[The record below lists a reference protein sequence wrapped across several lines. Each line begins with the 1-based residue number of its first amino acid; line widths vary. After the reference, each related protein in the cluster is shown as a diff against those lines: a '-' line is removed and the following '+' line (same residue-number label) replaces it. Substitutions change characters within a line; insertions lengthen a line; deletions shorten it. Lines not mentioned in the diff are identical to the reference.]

1 MSKIKILS
9 PAKINLDLIVLN
21 KRNDNYHNISSLMQP
36 ISLYDE
42 IEIKVSDSKNVLNL
56 QFPNEIAD
64 FEENLITKAALK
76 FIDYFSITSHLN
88 ISVKKRIPVAAGMC
102 GGSSNAA
109 STLIA
114 LSKLFSIDNF
124 EALKGIAIDLGS
136 DVPFFLYSRTAR
148 VGGRGEIVEPYNMN
162 EKLKYLLIFPNIISE
177 TKLIYSLLDENYD
190 SLKSEIIKPYLKKP
204 AFLNG
209 KDFILENTFTPFL
222 IEQNEKYLDIFKILE
237 NLDFD
242 AYSISGTGSTIFCV
256 LDSKKNY
263 SESIKYLE
271 SNEDFSTMVAES
283 FEGWHFSFD

>member
-1 MSKIKILS
+1 MNKIKILS

-76 FIDYFSITSHLN
+76 FIDYFKISSHLN
-88 ISVKKRIPVAAGMC
+88 ISVKKRIPVGAGMG

-124 EALKGIAIDLGS
+124 DALKGIAIELGS

-190 SLKSEIIKPYLKKP
+190 LLKNDIINSYLKKLT
-204 AFLNG
+204 FING
-209 KDFILENTFTPFL
+209 KDFILENTFTPLL
-222 IEQNEKYLDIFKILE
+222 IQQNQKYLDIFKILE

>member
-1 MSKIKILS
+1 MNKIKILS

-21 KRNDNYHNISSLMQP
+21 KRNDNYHNITSLMQP

-56 QFPNEIAD
+56 QFPNEIAG

-88 ISVKKRIPVAAGMC
+88 ISVKKRIPVAAGMG

-124 EALKGIAIDLGS
+124 DALKGIAIDLGS

-162 EKLKYLLIFPNIISE
+162 EKLKYLLIFHNIISE

-190 SLKSEIIKPYLKKP
+190 SLKSEIIKSYLKKP

>member
-1 MSKIKILS
+1 MNKIKILS

-21 KRNDNYHNISSLMQP
+21 KRNDNYHNITSLMQP

-56 QFPNEIAD
+56 QFPNEIAG

-88 ISVKKRIPVAAGMC
+88 ISVKKRIPVAAGMG

-124 EALKGIAIDLGS
+124 DALKGIAIDLGS

-162 EKLKYLLIFPNIISE
+162 EKLKA
-177 TKLIYSLLDENYD
+177 DQ
-190 SLKSEIIKPYLKKP
+190 KKP
-204 AFLNG
+204 ALGERVLMGITKASLQTESFISAASFQETTRVLTDAAIKGKVDPLNG
-209 KDFILENTFTPFL
+209 LKENVIVGRLVP
-222 IEQNEKYLDIFKILE
+222 
-237 NLDFD
+237 
-242 AYSISGTGSTIFCV
+242 AGTGLSLIH
-256 LDSKKNY
+256 
-263 SESIKYLE
+263 I
-271 SNEDFSTMVAES
+271 
-283 FEGWHFSFD
+283 

>member
-1 MSKIKILS
+1 
-9 PAKINLDLIVLN
+9 
-21 KRNDNYHNISSLMQP
+21 MQP

-42 IEIKVSDSKNVLNL
+42 IEIGVSDSKNVLNL
-56 QFPNEIAD
+56 QFPNEIAA

-88 ISVKKRIPVAAGMC
+88 ISVKKRIPVAAGMG

-124 EALKGIAIDLGS
+124 DALKGIAIDLGS

>member
-1 MSKIKILS
+1 MNKIKILS

-21 KRNDNYHNISSLMQP
+21 KRNDNYHNITSLMQP

-42 IEIKVSDSKNVLNL
+42 IEIGVSDSKNVLNL
-56 QFPNEIAD
+56 QFPNEIAG

-88 ISVKKRIPVAAGMC
+88 ISVKKRIPVAAGMG

-124 EALKGIAIDLGS
+124 DALKGIAIDLGS

>member
-42 IEIKVSDSKNVLNL
+42 IEIKASDSKNVLNL

-76 FIDYFSITSHLN
+76 FIDYFKISSHLN
-88 ISVKKRIPVAAGMC
+88 ISVKKRIPVGAGMG

-124 EALKGIAIDLGS
+124 DALKGIAIELGS

-190 SLKSEIIKPYLKKP
+190 LLKNETINPYLKKLT
-204 AFLNG
+204 FLNG
-209 KDFILENTFTPFL
+209 KDFILENTFTPLL
-222 IEQNEKYLDIFKILE
+222 IQQNQKYLDIFKILE

-263 SESIKYLE
+263 LESIKYLE

>member
-1 MSKIKILS
+1 MNKIKILS

-21 KRNDNYHNISSLMQP
+21 KRNDNYHNITSLMQP

-56 QFPNEIAD
+56 QFPNEIAG

-88 ISVKKRIPVAAGMC
+88 ISVKKRIPVAAGMG

-114 LSKLFSIDNF
+114 LTKLFSIDNF
-124 EALKGIAIDLGS
+124 DALKGIAIELGS

>member
-1 MSKIKILS
+1 MNKIKILS

-76 FIDYFSITSHLN
+76 FIEYCSISSHLN
-88 ISVKKRIPVAAGMC
+88 ISVKKRIPVGAGMG

-124 EALKGIAIDLGS
+124 DALKGIAIELGS

-148 VGGRGEIVEPYNMN
+148 VGGRGEIVEPYNIN
-162 EKLKYLLIFPNIISE
+162 EKIKYLLIFPNIISE

-190 SLKSEIIKPYLKKP
+190 LLKKDIINPYLKKL
-204 AFLNG
+204 AFING
-209 KDFILENTFTPFL
+209 KDFILENTFTPLL
-222 IEQNEKYLDIFKILE
+222 IEQNQKYLDIFKILE

-263 SESIKYLE
+263 LESIKYLE

>member
-1 MSKIKILS
+1 MNKIKILS

-64 FEENLITKAALK
+64 FDENLITKAALK
-76 FIDYFSITSHLN
+76 FIDYFKISSHLN
-88 ISVKKRIPVAAGMC
+88 ISVKKRIPVGAGMG

-124 EALKGIAIDLGS
+124 DALKGIAIELGS

-190 SLKSEIIKPYLKKP
+190 LLKNDIINSYLKKLT
-204 AFLNG
+204 FLNG
-209 KDFILENTFTPFL
+209 KDFILENTFTPLL
-222 IEQNEKYLDIFKILE
+222 IQQNQKYLDIFKILE

>member
-1 MSKIKILS
+1 MNKIKILS

-21 KRNDNYHNISSLMQP
+21 KRNDNYHNITSLMQP

-56 QFPNEIAD
+56 QFPNEIAG

-88 ISVKKRIPVAAGMC
+88 ISVKKRIPVAAGMG

-124 EALKGIAIDLGS
+124 DALKGIAIDLGS

-190 SLKSEIIKPYLKKP
+190 LLKKDIINPYLKKLT
-204 AFLNG
+204 FLNG
-209 KDFILENTFTPFL
+209 KDFILENTFTPLL
-222 IEQNEKYLDIFKILE
+222 IEQNQKYLDIFKILE

-263 SESIKYLE
+263 LESIKYLE

>member
-1 MSKIKILS
+1 MNKIKILS

-76 FIDYFSITSHLN
+76 FIDYFKISSHLN
-88 ISVKKRIPVAAGMC
+88 ISVKKRIPVGAGMG

-124 EALKGIAIDLGS
+124 DALKGIAIDLGS

-148 VGGRGEIVEPYNMN
+148 VGGRGEIVEPYNMS

-190 SLKSEIIKPYLKKP
+190 LLKNDIINSYLKKLT
-204 AFLNG
+204 FLNG
-209 KDFILENTFTPFL
+209 KDFILENTFTPLL
-222 IEQNEKYLDIFKILE
+222 IQQNQKYLDIFKILE

-263 SESIKYLE
+263 LESIKYLE

>member
-1 MSKIKILS
+1 MNKIKILS

-21 KRNDNYHNISSLMQP
+21 KRTDNYHNISSLMQP

-76 FIDYFSITSHLN
+76 FIDYFKISSHLN
-88 ISVKKRIPVAAGMC
+88 ISVKKRIPVGAGMG

-124 EALKGIAIDLGS
+124 DALKGIAIELGS
-136 DVPFFLYSRTAR
+136 DVPFFLYSRTER

-190 SLKSEIIKPYLKKP
+190 LLKNDIINSYLKKLT
-204 AFLNG
+204 FLNG
-209 KDFILENTFTPFL
+209 KDFILENTFTPLL
-222 IEQNEKYLDIFKILE
+222 IQQNQKYLDIFKILE

-263 SESIKYLE
+263 LESIKYLE

>member
-1 MSKIKILS
+1 MNKIKILS

-76 FIDYFSITSHLN
+76 FIDYFKISSHLN
-88 ISVKKRIPVAAGMC
+88 ISVKKRIPVGAGMG

-124 EALKGIAIDLGS
+124 DALKGIAIELGS

>member
-1 MSKIKILS
+1 MNKIKILS

-76 FIDYFSITSHLN
+76 FIDYFKISSHLN
-88 ISVKKRIPVAAGMC
+88 ISVKKRIPVGAGMG

-124 EALKGIAIDLGS
+124 DALKGIAIELGS

-190 SLKSEIIKPYLKKP
+190 LLKNDIINSYLKKLT
-204 AFLNG
+204 FING
-209 KDFILENTFTPFL
+209 KDFILENTFTPLL
-222 IEQNEKYLDIFKILE
+222 IQQNQKYLDIFKILE

-263 SESIKYLE
+263 LESIKYLE

>member
-1 MSKIKILS
+1 
-9 PAKINLDLIVLN
+9 
-21 KRNDNYHNISSLMQP
+21 MQP

-76 FIDYFSITSHLN
+76 FIDYFKISSHLN
-88 ISVKKRIPVAAGMC
+88 ISVKKRIPVGAGMG

-124 EALKGIAIDLGS
+124 DALKGIAIELGS

-148 VGGRGEIVEPYNMN
+148 VGGRGEIVEPYSMN

-190 SLKSEIIKPYLKKP
+190 LLKNDIINPYLKKLT
-204 AFLNG
+204 FLNG
-209 KDFILENTFTPFL
+209 KDFILENTFTPLL
-222 IEQNEKYLDIFKILE
+222 IQQNQKYLDIFKILE

-263 SESIKYLE
+263 LESIKYLE

>member
-1 MSKIKILS
+1 MNKIKILS

-21 KRNDNYHNISSLMQP
+21 KRNDNYHNITSLMQP

-56 QFPNEIAD
+56 QFPNEIAG

-88 ISVKKRIPVAAGMC
+88 ISVKKRIPVAAGMG

-109 STLIA
+109 STLIG

-124 EALKGIAIDLGS
+124 DALKGIAIDLGS

>member
-1 MSKIKILS
+1 MNKIKILS

-76 FIDYFSITSHLN
+76 FIDYFKISSHLN
-88 ISVKKRIPVAAGMC
+88 ISVKKRIPVGAGMG

-109 STLIA
+109 CTLIA

-124 EALKGIAIDLGS
+124 DALKGIAIELGS

-190 SLKSEIIKPYLKKP
+190 LLKNDIINSYLKKLT
-204 AFLNG
+204 FLNG
-209 KDFILENTFTPFL
+209 KDFILENTFTPLL
-222 IEQNEKYLDIFKILE
+222 IQQNQKYLDIFKILE

-263 SESIKYLE
+263 LESIKYLE

>member
-1 MSKIKILS
+1 MNKIKILS

-76 FIDYFSITSHLN
+76 FIDYFKISSHLN
-88 ISVKKRIPVAAGMC
+88 ISVKKRIPVGAGMG

-124 EALKGIAIDLGS
+124 DALKGIAIELGS

-190 SLKSEIIKPYLKKP
+190 LLKNDIINSYLKKLT
-204 AFLNG
+204 FLNG
-209 KDFILENTFTPFL
+209 KDFILENTFTPLL
-222 IEQNEKYLDIFKILE
+222 IQQNQKYLDIFKILE

>member
-1 MSKIKILS
+1 MNKIKILS

-21 KRNDNYHNISSLMQP
+21 KRNDNYHNITSLMQP

-56 QFPNEIAD
+56 HFPNEIAG

-88 ISVKKRIPVAAGMC
+88 ISVKKRIPVAAGMG

-124 EALKGIAIDLGS
+124 DALKGIAIDLGS

>member
-1 MSKIKILS
+1 MNKIKILS

-21 KRNDNYHNISSLMQP
+21 KRNDNYHNITSLMQP

-56 QFPNEIAD
+56 QFPNEIAG

-88 ISVKKRIPVAAGMC
+88 ISVKKRIPVAAGMG

-124 EALKGIAIDLGS
+124 DALKGIAIELGS

>member
-1 MSKIKILS
+1 MNKIKILS

-21 KRNDNYHNISSLMQP
+21 KRNDNYHNITSLMQP

-56 QFPNEIAD
+56 KFPNEIAD

-76 FIDYFSITSHLN
+76 FIDYFKISSHLN
-88 ISVKKRIPVAAGMC
+88 ISVKKRIPVGAGMG

-124 EALKGIAIDLGS
+124 DALKGIAIELGS

-263 SESIKYLE
+263 LESIKYLE

>member
-1 MSKIKILS
+1 MNKIKILS
-9 PAKINLDLIVLN
+9 PAKINIDLIVLN
-21 KRNDNYHNISSLMQP
+21 KRNDNYHNITSLMQP

-56 QFPNEIAD
+56 QFPNEIAG

-88 ISVKKRIPVAAGMC
+88 ISVKKRIPVAAGMG

-124 EALKGIAIDLGS
+124 DALKGIAIDLGS

>member
-1 MSKIKILS
+1 MNKIKILS

-21 KRNDNYHNISSLMQP
+21 KRNDNYHNITSLMQP

-42 IEIKVSDSKNVLNL
+42 IEIGVSDSKNVLNL
-56 QFPNEIAD
+56 QFPNEIAA

-88 ISVKKRIPVAAGMC
+88 ISVKKRIPVAAGMG

-124 EALKGIAIDLGS
+124 DALKGIAIDLGS

>member
-1 MSKIKILS
+1 MNKIKILS

-21 KRNDNYHNISSLMQP
+21 KRNDNYHNITSLMQP

-56 QFPNEIAD
+56 QFPNEIATY
-64 FEENLITKAALK
+64 EENLITKAALK

-88 ISVKKRIPVAAGMC
+88 ISVKKRIPVAAGMG

-124 EALKGIAIDLGS
+124 DALKGIAIDLGS

-148 VGGRGEIVEPYNMN
+148 VGGRGEIVERDNMY

>member
-42 IEIKVSDSKNVLNL
+42 IEIKASDSKNVLNL

-76 FIDYFSITSHLN
+76 FIDYFKISSHLN
-88 ISVKKRIPVAAGMC
+88 ISVKKRIPVGAGMG

-114 LSKLFSIDNF
+114 LTKLFSIDNF
-124 EALKGIAIDLGS
+124 DALKGIAIELGS

-190 SLKSEIIKPYLKKP
+190 LLKNDIINSYLKKLT
-204 AFLNG
+204 FLNG
-209 KDFILENTFTPFL
+209 KDFILENTFTPLL
-222 IEQNEKYLDIFKILE
+222 IQQNQKYLDIFKILE

-263 SESIKYLE
+263 LESIKYLE

>member
-1 MSKIKILS
+1 MNKIKILS

-21 KRNDNYHNISSLMQP
+21 KRNDNYHNITSLMQP

-42 IEIKVSDSKNVLNL
+42 IEIKVSDSKNVFNL
-56 QFPNEIAD
+56 QFPNEIAG

-88 ISVKKRIPVAAGMC
+88 ISVKKRIPVAAGMG

-124 EALKGIAIDLGS
+124 DALKGIAIDLGS

>member
-1 MSKIKILS
+1 MNKIKILS

-21 KRNDNYHNISSLMQP
+21 KRNDNYHNITSLMQP

-56 QFPNEIAD
+56 QFPNEIAG

-88 ISVKKRIPVAAGMC
+88 ISVKKRIPVAAGMG

-124 EALKGIAIDLGS
+124 DALKGIAIDLGS

-190 SLKSEIIKPYLKKP
+190 LLKSEIIKPYLKKP